1 MKYLILS
8 LVANLLVFGVL
19 SAIGLNINILA
30 AMMMILVIPITISG
44 ILFFKTNLDKT
55 YIFLNILFI
64 DFYYYIY
71 NVHLMALPRFNSYIK
86 SEMMELEDI
95 DVLITS
101 KDFGFD
107 EILFYTLYLLLILIV
122 LYYLKKQVKRQSLI
136 MNKIR
141 L

>member
-30 AMMMILVIPITISG
+30 AMMIVLVIPIMISG
-44 ILFFKTNLDKT
+44 ILFFKTNIDKT
-55 YIFLNILFI
+55 YIFFNIIFI

-71 NVHLMALPRFNSYIK
+71 NVYNLMTLPKFNNYIK
-86 SEMMELEDI
+86 AEMMELEDI

-122 LYYLKKQVKRQSLI
+122 LYYLKKQVKH
-136 MNKIR
+136 KI
-141 L
+141 

>member
-55 YIFLNILFI
+55 YIFFNILFI

-71 NVHLMALPRFNSYIK
+71 HVHLMALPRFNSYIK

-122 LYYLKKQVKRQSLI
+122 LYYLKKQVKG
-136 MNKIR
+136 KA
-141 L
+141 

>member
-55 YIFLNILFI
+55 YIFFNILFI

-86 SEMMELEDI
+86 SEMRELEDI

-122 LYYLKKQVKRQSLI
+122 LYYLKKQVKG
-136 MNKIR
+136 KA
-141 L
+141 

>member
-19 SAIGLNINILA
+19 SAIGLNNNILA

-55 YIFLNILFI
+55 YIFFNILFI

-86 SEMMELEDI
+86 AEMMELEHI

-107 EILFYTLYLLLILIV
+107 EILFFTLYLLLILII
-122 LYYLKKQVKRQSLI
+122 LYYLKKQVKS
-136 MNKIR
+136 KS
-141 L
+141 

>member
-44 ILFFKTNLDKT
+44 IFFFKTNLDKT
-55 YIFLNILFI
+55 YIFLTYFFI

-86 SEMMELEDI
+86 AEMMELEDI

-107 EILFYTLYLLLILIV
+107 EILFFTLYLLLILII
-122 LYYLKKQVKRQSLI
+122 LYYLKKQVKTKS
-136 MNKIR
+136 
-141 L
+141 

>member
-8 LVANLLVFGVL
+8 LVGNLLIFGIL

-30 AMMMILVIPITISG
+30 AMMLILVIPMTISG

-55 YIFLNILFI
+55 YIFFNILFI

-71 NVHLMALPRFNSYIK
+71 NVHLMDLPRFNSYIK
-86 SEMMELEDI
+86 TEMMDLENIDI
-95 DVLITS
+95 LITS

-107 EILFYTLYLLLILIV
+107 EIVFFTLYLLLIFIV
-122 LYYLKKQVKRQSLI
+122 LYYLKKQ
-136 MNKIR
+136 IR
-141 L
+141 GKA

>member
-8 LVANLLVFGVL
+8 LVANLLVFSVL

-55 YIFLNILFI
+55 YIFFNILFI

-122 LYYLKKQVKRQSLI
+122 LYYLKKQVKG
-136 MNKIR
+136 KA
-141 L
+141 

>member
-19 SAIGLNINILA
+19 YAIGLNINILA

-55 YIFLNILFI
+55 YIFFNILFI

-122 LYYLKKQVKRQSLI
+122 LYYLKKQVKG
-136 MNKIR
+136 KA
-141 L
+141 

>member
-8 LVANLLVFGVL
+8 LVANLLIFGIL
-19 SAIGLNINILA
+19 SAIGLNINILV
-30 AMMMILVIPITISG
+30 AMMLILIIPMTISG

-71 NVHLMALPRFNSYIK
+71 NVHLMELPRFNNYIK
-86 SEMMELEDI
+86 TEMMDLEEIDI
-95 DVLITS
+95 LITS

-107 EILFYTLYLLLILIV
+107 EIVFFTLYLLLIFVV
-122 LYYLKKQVKRQSLI
+122 LYYLKKQARWKD
-136 MNKIR
+136 
-141 L
+141 

>member
-30 AMMMILVIPITISG
+30 AMMIVLVVPIMISG

-55 YIFLNILFI
+55 YIFFNIIFI
-64 DFYYYIY
+64 DFFIIFIMY
-71 NVHLMALPRFNSYIK
+71 LMTLPKFNNYIK
-86 SEMMELEDI
+86 AEMMELEHI

-107 EILFYTLYLLLILIV
+107 EILFYTLYLLLILII
-122 LYYLKKQVKRQSLI
+122 LYYLKKQVKTKS
-136 MNKIR
+136 
-141 L
+141 

>member
-44 ILFFKTNLDKT
+44 IFFFKTNLDKT
-55 YIFLNILFI
+55 YIFFNILFI

-86 SEMMELEDI
+86 AEMMELEDI

-107 EILFYTLYLLLILIV
+107 EILFFTLYLLLILII
-122 LYYLKKQVKRQSLI
+122 LYYSQVQTPV
-136 MNKIR
+136 
-141 L
+141 

>member
-55 YIFLNILFI
+55 YIFFNILFI

-71 NVHLMALPRFNSYIK
+71 NVHLMALARFNSYIK

-122 LYYLKKQVKRQSLI
+122 LYYLKKQVKG
-136 MNKIR
+136 KA
-141 L
+141 

>member
-1 MKYLILS
+1 MVYNDDGDFMKYLILS

-19 SAIGLNINILA
+19 SAIGLNINIFSSNDDDSSYSNYD
-30 AMMMILVIPITISG
+30 IR

-55 YIFLNILFI
+55 YIFFNILFI

-95 DVLITS
+95 DVINY
-101 KDFGFD
+101 K
-107 EILFYTLYLLLILIV
+107 
-122 LYYLKKQVKRQSLI
+122 
-136 MNKIR
+136 
-141 L
+141 

>member
-30 AMMMILVIPITISG
+30 AMMMILAIPITISG

-55 YIFLNILFI
+55 YIFFNIIFI

-86 SEMMELEDI
+86 TEMMELEHI

-107 EILFYTLYLLLILIV
+107 EILFFTLYLLLILII
-122 LYYLKKQVKRQSLI
+122 LYYLKKQVKTKS
-136 MNKIR
+136 
-141 L
+141 

>member
-55 YIFLNILFI
+55 YIFFNILFI
-64 DFYYYIY
+64 DFYYYTY

-122 LYYLKKQVKRQSLI
+122 LYYLKKQVKG
-136 MNKIR
+136 KA
-141 L
+141 

>member
-55 YIFLNILFI
+55 YIFFNILFI

-107 EILFYTLYLLLILIV
+107 EILFCTLYLLLILIV
-122 LYYLKKQVKRQSLI
+122 LYYLKKQVKG
-136 MNKIR
+136 KA
-141 L
+141 

>member
-55 YIFLNILFI
+55 YIFFNILFI

-107 EILFYTLYLLLILIV
+107 EILLYTLYLLLILIV
-122 LYYLKKQVKRQSLI
+122 LYYLKKQVKG
-136 MNKIR
+136 KA
-141 L
+141 

>member
-44 ILFFKTNLDKT
+44 ILFFKTNLDKI
-55 YIFLNILFI
+55 YIFFNILFI

-122 LYYLKKQVKRQSLI
+122 LYYLKKQVKG
-136 MNKIR
+136 KA
-141 L
+141 